1 MFCWAG
7 VLLGMKCSSVIGCF
21 VRCFVRPRVADPDL
35 YGVLFGVGALF
46 GYSVLFGVLFVE
58 KMFCSCSQVW
68 AEQCSCSANVVRLQS
83 CVMVHA
89 DDDIDVDVDVDVDV
103 DILNNHFTK

>member
-1 MFCWAG
+1 MFCSVA
-7 VLLGMKCSSVIGCF
+7 VLFGMACSSVIGCF
-21 VRCFVRPRVADPDL
+21 VWRFVRPLVVDLVRLDL
-35 YGVLFGVGALF
+35 YGVLIGIGVMF

-83 CVMVHA
+83 CNLLIDWFWMVLYLVGWLVLLVA
-89 DDDIDVDVDVDVDV
+89 
-103 DILNNHFTK
+103 